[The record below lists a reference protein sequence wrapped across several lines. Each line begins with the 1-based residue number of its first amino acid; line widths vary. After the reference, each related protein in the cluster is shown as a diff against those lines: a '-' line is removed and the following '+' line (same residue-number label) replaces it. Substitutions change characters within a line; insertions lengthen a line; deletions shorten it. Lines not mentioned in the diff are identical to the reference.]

1 MTARAVLYGPL
12 GPMTLRESNGCVTAL
27 DWQDDGGGE
36 GSALLSE
43 ACRQLSAYFDG
54 RLRVFDLPLDHGTGF
69 QGQVRRAMSAI
80 RFGQTRTYGDIAR
93 EIGAPAQ
100 AVGQACGANPVPI
113 LIPCH
118 RVLGAKGLGGFSAIG
133 GVETKVFL
141 LKLERA
147 ASLLI

>member
-1 MTARAVLYGPL
+1 MTASAVLYGPL
-12 GPMTLRESNGCVTAL
+12 GPMTLRESGGCITAL
-27 DWQDDGGGE
+27 DWRDDGGGE

-118 RVLGAKGLGGFSAIG
+118 RVLGAKSLGGFSAKG

-141 LKLERA
+141 LKLEGA